1 MKTNPKGVLPALLK
15 ERAVLTSEVKRALA
29 NAKLDIKETLDRE
42 INELLYPYDVW
53 LSIPEIRQANKWD
66 ETDLRW
72 ILSGHVELTGSERL
86 DVPDGSMS
94 TMPEI
99 TGYCNPQTG
108 LQGVK
113 CELSV
118 DTKGIAHVNFRFAHC
133 VVLKLDELR
142 ALFIKANID
151 LQKIMAPI
159 KEVYDRL
166 EEVNKVLREITNGT
180 HGAPLQLGV
189 LEDNE
194 PYNSNTLGFDDD
206 DHDNDSGDDLPPF

>member
-1 MKTNPKGVLPALLK
+1 MITNPNGGITALLK
-15 ERAVLTSEVKRALA
+15 ERAMLTSEVKRALT
-29 NAKLDIKETLDRE
+29 NAKLDINETLDRE

-66 ETDLRW
+66 ETELRW

-99 TGYCNPQTG
+99 SGYCNPQSG

-118 DTKGIAHVNFRFAHC
+118 DTKGIAHVNFRFANC
-133 VVLKLDELR
+133 LVLKLDELR
-142 ALFIKANID
+142 TLFIKANID
-151 LQKIMAPI
+151 LQKMMAPI
-159 KEVYDRL
+159 KEVYYRL
-166 EEVNKVLREITNGT
+166 CEK
-180 HGAPLQLGV
+180 HP
-189 LEDNE
+189 
-194 PYNSNTLGFDDD
+194 TLI
-206 DHDNDSGDDLPPF
+206 S